1 MISVA
6 LCTYNGSRY
15 LKEQLDSIAAQSRQP
30 DELVIRDDVSTDDT
44 LKIAEQFAEDAPF
57 PVHIHRNSENL
68 GSTSNFEA
76 AIAACSRD
84 IIVLSDQDDVWLPQK
99 LERMEAEFAADPEV
113 GLVFSDALL
122 TDDHMSPL
130 GTRLWRGTF
139 RPWDQRE
146 FAAGRAAEVL
156 LQYNVVTGATMAFRA
171 VLKPGILPIPTLT
184 DFIHDAWIGLIAAM
198 SSRVKL
204 ISDPL
209 VKYRQHSAQQLGA
222 GLSQWEIS
230 RLERH
235 KITTEMRNRTYR
247 RLDEFLDVFSRDRLS
262 EIRSAALVPAL
273 VPSREG
279 IEKMILNARH
289 STDDNIE
296 HLNARITLPRS
307 RIMRLPAVFDEWRH
321 GRYDVHSRGWQSAL
335 LDLVYK

>member
-6 LCTYNGSRY
+6 LCTYNGSKY
-15 LKEQLDSIAAQSRQP
+15 LKEQLDSIAAQTRRP

-44 LKIAEQFAEDAPF
+44 LEIAEQFAADAPF
-57 PVHIHRNSENL
+57 LVNIHRNNENL
-68 GSTSNFEA
+68 GSTKNFEA
-76 AIAACSRD
+76 AIAACTGD
-84 IIVLSDQDDVWLPQK
+84 VIALSDQDDVWLPQK
-99 LERMEAEFAADPEV
+99 LERIEAEFAADPGV

-122 TDDHMSPL
+122 TDDQMSPL
-130 GTRLWRGTF
+130 GTLLWRGTF
-139 RPWDQRE
+139 RPWDQKE

-171 VLKPGILPIPTLT
+171 GLKPGILPIPLLT
-184 DFIHDAWIGLIAAM
+184 DFIHDAWISLIAAM
-198 SSRVKL
+198 ASRVKL
-204 ISDPL
+204 INEPL
-209 VKYRQHSAQQLGA
+209 VKYRQHSGQQLGA

-235 KITTEMRNRTYR
+235 RITTEIRNRTYK
-247 RLDEFLDVFSRDRLS
+247 RLDEFLEVFSDERLAA
-262 EIRSAALVPAL
+262 IRSAALVPAL
-273 VPSREG
+273 VPSRER
-279 IEKMILNARH
+279 IEKMIDDARR

-296 HLNARITLPRS
+296 HLNARISLPRT
-307 RIMRLPAVFDEWRH
+307 RLMRLPAIFNEWRN